1 MFTRVVAVRTKPGKA
16 RDLSKTIHDKI
27 LPILED
33 QPGFVDEILLVSDT
47 EPDKILALSF
57 WESQQDAERYTT
69 AGFWNAPFTVCRIAF
84 RPLSTRSAAGGSP
97 AASRLLESGRSISEN
112 LFCAAASGMPACF
125 ERIQKYSKPERCWV
139 MSTPGI
145 VHKTAD

>member
-57 WESQQDAERYTT
+57 WESQQDAERYTHEQYPRINELISPLVES
-69 AGFWNAPFTVCRIAF
+69 AHPF
-84 RPLSTRSAAGGSP
+84 
-97 AASRLLESGRSISEN
+97 
-112 LFCAAASGMPACF
+112 
-125 ERIQKYSKPERCWV
+125 
-139 MSTPGI
+139 
-145 VHKTAD
+145 

>member
-57 WESQQDAERYTT
+57 WESQQDAERYTHEQY
-69 AGFWNAPFTVCRIAF
+69 PRINELIF
-84 RPLSTRSAAGGSP
+84 PLVESAHP
-97 AASRLLESGRSISEN
+97 
-112 LFCAAASGMPACF
+112 C
-125 ERIQKYSKPERCWV
+125 
-139 MSTPGI
+139 
-145 VHKTAD
+145 

>member
-57 WESQQDAERYTT
+57 WESQQDAERYTHEQYPRINELICPLVES
-69 AGFWNAPFTVCRIAF
+69 AHPF
-84 RPLSTRSAAGGSP
+84 
-97 AASRLLESGRSISEN
+97 
-112 LFCAAASGMPACF
+112 
-125 ERIQKYSKPERCWV
+125 
-139 MSTPGI
+139 
-145 VHKTAD
+145 